1 MQPEQTM
8 QPGPL
13 CQKTI
18 LREEAQQATR
28 STYAKHRTALEMFS
42 RSLKGSQ
49 VEHEWRR
56 RPSQRPSLGAKT
68 MQPDPETRM
77 MRPEEALKALEMI
90 SRSIEK
96 GQVETGLAAASSKGP
111 SRRPSWK
118 DDAHEEQRP
127 RLTRSSSEDAG
138 FVRALRHSA
147 PENLSENR
155 SSGSVAGTGT
165 HLTLTR
171 SRSNDL
177 DMYMMHNRFA
187 TSISPAHK
195 VVFSVPLLYF
205 DSPRNTQLEKKLT
218 L

>member
-28 STYAKHRTALEMFS
+28 STYAKHRTALEIFS

-49 VEHEWRR
+49 VEHEWRK
-56 RPSQRPSLGAKT
+56 RPSQRPSLEQET

-77 MRPEEALKALEMI
+77 MQPEEALKALEMT
-90 SRSIEK
+90 SRSIVE
-96 GQVETGLAAASSKGP
+96 GQVETGFAAASSKGP
-111 SRRPSWK
+111 SKRP
-118 DDAHEEQRP
+118 HEEQRP

-147 PENLSENR
+147 TENFSKNW

-195 VVFSVPLLYF
+195 VVFSVPQLYF